1 MNKRMSID
9 RKLLADL
16 AKEVGLNTSHLD
28 VLGERQHW
36 EIVVGGNMLERLV
49 GIQRQF
55 ERLAVMGDDEYRGFY
70 IEVPRPTPEEWGDAE
85 ELIASGEY
93 DSREA
98 FLADWLAFNP
108 METRWFHV
116 ASTRYGDSRSL
127 RVTDRKRTMFII
139 TNCPACADGA
149 PDDVW
154 CREIL
159 TRLFDYL
166 ERMIDVVVANPDGFN
181 DYVAHNLPYQQRT
194 GRIAQKEFNRIVP
207 NCKIEVEDKETAI
220 KALEDSVHGRSV
232 PPLESMTIRLYC
244 TYYRIANEAYE
255 AYYRKRG
262 ASGRVYEDPQD
273 VPEELRDVAYYKRM
287 KFVDVEALYDIDSPE
302 DFIRFA
308 TDHYGELGLSRLNI
322 FASNKCQ
329 QGWMIVVSNSYSA
342 NVGLAIEVATALY
355 KAGAPL
361 LIYDAEKLLRILREE
376 DWVRLVPDSFHNYM
390 GYQDEGTVYEL
401 PWEYECSGDVDSPLT
416 LEQYHAIVS
425 LTEWL
430 PEERVRPIA

>member
-1 MNKRMSID
+1 MT
-9 RKLLADL
+9 
-16 AKEVGLNTSHLD
+16 KEVGLNASHLEA
-28 VLGERQHW
+28 LGESRQW
-36 EIVVGGNMLERLV
+36 EIVVGSDMLERLV
-49 GIQRQF
+49 EIQHRF

-70 IEVPRPTPEEWGDAE
+70 IEVPRPAPEEWGNAE
-85 ELIASGEY
+85 DLVASGEY

-116 ASTRYGDSRSL
+116 ASSRYGDSRSI
-127 RVTDRKRTMFII
+127 RVTDRKHTHFII
-139 TNCPACADGA
+139 TNHSKYTDAEPNDT
-149 PDDVW
+149 W
-154 CREIL
+154 CRENLI
-159 TRLFDYL
+159 RLFDYL
-166 ERMIDVVVANPDGFN
+166 ERMIDVIVANPDGSN
-181 DYVAHNLPYQQRT
+181 DYVAHNLPYQQRI
-194 GRIAQKEFNRIVP
+194 GRISQKEFNRIVP

-232 PPLESMTIRLYC
+232 PPLETMTIRQYC
-244 TYYRIANEAYE
+244 SYYRIANEAYE
-255 AYYRKRG
+255 AYYRERG
-262 ASGRVYEDPQD
+262 ASGRVYEDPQG

-287 KFVDVEALYDIDSPE
+287 KFVDVEALYDIDSPA

-342 NVGLAIEVATALY
+342 NAGLAIEVATALY
-355 KAGAPL
+355 KTGAPL

-376 DWVRLVPDSFHNYM
+376 DYVRLVPSSFHNYM
-390 GYQDEGTVYEL
+390 GYQEEGTVYEL

-425 LTEWL
+425 LTEWQ
-430 PEERVRPIA
+430 PEEQVRPIV